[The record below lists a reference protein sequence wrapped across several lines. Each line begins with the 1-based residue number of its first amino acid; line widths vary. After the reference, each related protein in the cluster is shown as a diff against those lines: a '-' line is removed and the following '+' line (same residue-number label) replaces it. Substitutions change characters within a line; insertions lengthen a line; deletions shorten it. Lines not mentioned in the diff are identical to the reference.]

1 MSSPK
6 FNKANPPNFRLD
18 IFKAHIVTELMEQ
31 DTETLVQLI
40 LMHTTINTFGDLE
53 YFKSQLVDSKEPS
66 EAL

>member
-53 YFKSQLVDSKEPS
+53 YFKSQLADSKEPS